1 MCGLYRLFFFSSRR
15 RHTRCGRDWSSDVC
29 SSDLATA
36 MVPTAEAAV
45 ENLQFQ
51 SSAAGLCQGALP
63 AMDANLRK
71 RPLAVANEGD
81 SPVFVTCAFTTLMD
95 QGGGGGV
102 GQDNVVRYFGMFLS
116 SHVPEPQ
123 TVSCTGVIGFD
134 GSPDL
139 QYVSLEVDVSSE
151 TPDSNYLY
159 FYPED
164 AGPEQEHL
172 HQLVSM
178 SCRLPPGTGI
188 ADTYVGIRLDDA

>member
-1 MCGLYRLFFFSSRR
+1 MKVIASSLLGGL
-15 RHTRCGRDWSSDVC
+15 
-29 SSDLATA
+29 LATA
-36 MVPTAEAAV
+36 MIPAADAAV
-45 ENLQFQ
+45 ENLQLQ

-63 AMDANLRK
+63 VMDTALRK
-71 RPLAVANEGD
+71 RPLAVVNEGD
-81 SPVFVTCAFTTLMD
+81 SPAFVTCAFTTLMD

-102 GQDNVVRYFGMFLS
+102 AQENVVRYFGMFLS
-116 SHVPEPQ
+116 SYVAEPQ
-123 TVSCTGVIGFD
+123 TVSCTGVIGYE
-134 GSPDL
+134 GSPTI

-164 AGPEQEHL
+164 ADPAQEHF

-188 ADTYVGIRLDDA
+188 NDTYVGFRMDDAS